1 MAVKILFVD
10 DHRTQ
15 ILGYK
20 TILTY
25 NDQNLEIDSTECYNC
40 KEAFELIMERRNDT
54 FFDLVFLDR
63 SLPPYE
69 EEGIHSGEDLA
80 LLIRKYFPETKIV
93 ILTSHA
99 ESFIIYDIIK
109 KISPEGMLIKSDFSG
124 EELLEAFDAV
134 LRDEI
139 HYSETVHRSV
149 KELLTR
155 EDYLDSINRQIIRL
169 ISQGFKTK
177 TIAGEVNLT
186 ESAVEKRKAR
196 IKDYLCIEK
205 GNDED
210 IIREAKKL
218 GFI

>member
-10 DHRTQ
+10 DHPSQ

-25 NDQNLEIDSTECYNC
+25 NNRNLDIEATECYNC
-40 KEAFELIMERRNDT
+40 KDAFSIITDT
-54 FFDLVFLDR
+54 VNPPNFDLVFLDR
-63 SLPPYE
+63 SMPAYE
-69 EEGIHSGEDLA
+69 EGDIFSGEDLA
-80 LLIRKYFPETKIV
+80 VLLKKNYPDTKIV

-99 ESFIIYDIIK
+99 ESFIIYDIVK
-109 KISPEGMLIKSDFSG
+109 KVNPTGLLIKSDFSG
-124 EELLEAFDAV
+124 EELLSAFDRILDGATY
-134 LRDEI
+134 
-139 HYSETVHRSV
+139 HSETVRKAI
-149 KELLTR
+149 KELLSR
-155 EDYLDSINRQIIRL
+155 EDYLDSINRQIIML

-177 TIAGEVNLT
+177 TIAGEINLT
-186 ESAVEKRKAR
+186 ESAVEKRKAK
-196 IKDYLCIEK
+196 IKDYFCIDK

>member
-10 DHRTQ
+10 DHPSQ

-25 NDQNLEIDSTECYNC
+25 NNRNLDIEATECYNC
-40 KEAFELIMERRNDT
+40 KDAFSIITDT
-54 FFDLVFLDR
+54 VNPPNFDLVFLDR
-63 SLPPYE
+63 SMPAYE
-69 EEGIHSGEDLA
+69 EGGVFSGEDLA
-80 LLIRKYFPETKIV
+80 VLLKKGFPETKIV

-99 ESFIIYDIIK
+99 ESFIIYDIVK
-109 KISPEGMLIKSDFSG
+109 KVNPTGLLIKSDFSG
-124 EELLEAFDAV
+124 DELLTAFD
-134 LRDEI
+134 LLLDGETY
-139 HYSETVHRSV
+139 HSETVRKAI
-149 KELLTR
+149 KELLSR
-155 EDYLDSINRQIIRL
+155 EDYLDSINRQIIML

-177 TIAGEVNLT
+177 TIAGEINLT
-186 ESAVEKRKAR
+186 ESAVEKRKAK
-196 IKDYLCIEK
+196 IKDYFCIDK

>member
-10 DHRTQ
+10 DHPSQ

-25 NDQNLEIDSTECYNC
+25 NNRNLDIEATECYNC
-40 KEAFELIMERRNDT
+40 KDAFSILTDRVNPPD
-54 FFDLVFLDR
+54 FDFVFLDR
-63 SLPPYE
+63 SMPPYE
-69 EEGIHSGEDLA
+69 EEGIFSGEDLA
-80 LLIRKYFPETKIV
+80 VLLKKDFPDIKIV

-99 ESFIIYDIIK
+99 ESFIVYDIVK
-109 KISPEGMLIKSDFSG
+109 KVNPSGLLIKSDFSG
-124 EELLEAFDAV
+124 DELLRAFD
-134 LRDEI
+134 LLMDDEI
-139 HYSETVHRSV
+139 YHSETVKKAI
-149 KELLTR
+149 KELLSR
-155 EDYLDSINRQIIRL
+155 EDYLDSINRKIIML

-177 TIAGEVNLT
+177 TIAGEINLT
-186 ESAVEKRKAR
+186 ESAVEKRKAK
-196 IKDYLCIEK
+196 IKDYFCIDK